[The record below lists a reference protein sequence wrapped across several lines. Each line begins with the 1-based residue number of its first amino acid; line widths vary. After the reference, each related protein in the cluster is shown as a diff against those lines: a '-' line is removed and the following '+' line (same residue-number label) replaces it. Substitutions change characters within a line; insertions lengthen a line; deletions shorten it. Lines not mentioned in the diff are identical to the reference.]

1 MLRQEL
7 LSGWEELFAV
17 NRGNKFLSNPP
28 KVFGFVS
35 SPSSSKDSPVGL
47 FIVLTFGVY
56 EFHVLHFYTIYILQQ
71 KRCACR

>member
-7 LSGWEELFAV
+7 FSGWEELFAV

-47 FIVLTFGVY
+47 FIVYKLCKNEGH
-56 EFHVLHFYTIYILQQ
+56 EIHKLQNSIL
-71 KRCACR
+71 